1 MSRRV
6 AAPVRLFPMRFLSDV
21 DKVTKQFTSKC
32 LIVNNKGMSSVK
44 EKGLDERRMAS
55 CVAALAAS

>member
-6 AAPVRLFPMRFLSDV
+6 AVPVRLFPMRFLSDV

-44 EKGLDERRMAS
+44 EERD
-55 CVAALAAS
+55 

>member
-32 LIVNNKGMSSVK
+32 LIVNNNGVSSVK
-44 EKGLDERRMAS
+44 EKRLNECQVAS
-55 CVAALAAS
+55 CAATLAPS